1 MAHSL
6 EIRVPLVDRDLLRRW
21 LRVAVHRF
29 PLDRQRLLEAA
40 DPSIAR
46 IVGSRPKSGF
56 SVPVAHWLVGQGL
69 VTRERGLRPWARK
82 VADAFDLATEG
93 LTVGAL
99 LTDAYG
105 GVGGIAK
112 FNRDLLA
119 AVSDMRDV
127 RAVVAL
133 PRLIQR
139 EPERV
144 VPEKVLF
151 DMPAARGKLRYVAR
165 ALRLAASSPP
175 LDLVVCGHIN
185 LLPLAWLV
193 SRAQRCPLL
202 LIVHGIEAWR
212 PHRNPLTRALLG
224 RTDAIAAVSRY
235 TVERMRAWSAVP
247 ERRFRIL
254 PNCVDL
260 ETFAPRAR
268 NAALAQRFGLEGRR
282 VLLTVGRLVGSEQYK
297 GFDEVLAVLPQL
309 AREVPNV
316 CYVIVGDGDDRARLQ
331 EKARALGVA
340 DRVVFTGFVSEQDKI
355 DLYNLADVYVMP
367 SQGEGFGIVYL
378 EAMACGVPTIGSV
391 LDGSR
396 DALRDGQL
404 GQLVDPRKPQ
414 QVLQAIRKALATP
427 RGRPAGLE
435 YFSDDAYRERLAGL
449 VRELVQKVQRL
460 VA

>member
-1 MAHSL
+1 
-6 EIRVPLVDRDLLRRW
+6 
-21 LRVAVHRF
+21 
-29 PLDRQRLLEAA
+29 
-40 DPSIAR
+40 
-46 IVGSRPKSGF
+46 
-56 SVPVAHWLVGQGL
+56 
-69 VTRERGLRPWARK
+69 LRPWARK

-112 FNRDLLA
+112 FNRDLVGALA
-119 AVSDMRDV
+119 AMPETRNVL
-127 RAVVAL
+127 AL

-139 EPERV
+139 DPEPI
-144 VPEKVLF
+144 PEKVLF
-151 DMPAARGKLRYVAR
+151 DMPAARGKLRYLAR
-165 ALRLAASSPP
+165 SMRLAVSSPP

-212 PHRNPLTRALLG
+212 PHRNLLTRALLG

-247 ERRFRIL
+247 ERRFGIL

-268 NAALAQRFGLEGRR
+268 NAALAQRLGLEGRR
-282 VLLTVGRLVGSEQYK
+282 VLLTVGRLAGFERYK

-378 EAMACGVPTIGSV
+378 EAMACGVPTIGGV

-404 GQLVDPRKPQ
+404 GQLVDPRDPQ
-414 QVLQAIRKALATP
+414 QVLQAIRKALAAP

-435 YFSDDAYRERLAGL
+435 YFSDDAYRERVAGL
-449 VRELVQKVQRL
+449 VRELLQRR
-460 VA
+460 A